1 MSNPKP
7 SMGNIQ
13 SRVALLLKGSLAPNT
28 IKTYQTSISVFKKFC
43 KQYSFKLQLPFQTRH
58 VVLFIS
64 YCFEWGCTPATT
76 RTYVSGL
83 SFYHKINGFHD
94 PTDAFIITKLLEGCR
109 RSRNT
114 TDSRS
119 PITLD
124 ILRKVLTSLTHC
136 CHSNYETE
144 LFYATYS
151 LAYFGLFRVS
161 ELVYT
166 DENYK
171 HRPLQLND
179 VVFIDDYQSV
189 MITIRQSKTN
199 QNGPPTVLIIPSEK
213 GDYCPVRA
221 LLRYSKLR
229 PSTGDQ
235 LFVHNDGAPLTRY
248 QFTAV
253 LGRCIRHT
261 GLHNGHYT
269 SHSFRIGRATQL
281 AADGLPMATIKK
293 LGRWRSHACKTYI
306 RKH

>member
-1 MSNPKP
+1 
-7 SMGNIQ
+7 MGNIQ

-124 ILRKVLTSLTHC
+124 ILRKVLTSLTAAIV
-136 CHSNYETE
+136 TM
-144 LFYATYS
+144 
-151 LAYFGLFRVS
+151 
-161 ELVYT
+161 
-166 DENYK
+166 K
-171 HRPLQLND
+171 
-179 VVFIDDYQSV
+179 
-189 MITIRQSKTN
+189 
-199 QNGPPTVLIIPSEK
+199 QNCFTQPTVLPILDFFVLANWCTPTKIT
-213 GDYCPVRA
+213 
-221 LLRYSKLR
+221 
-229 PSTGDQ
+229 ST
-235 LFVHNDGAPLTRY
+235 A
-248 QFTAV
+248 
-253 LGRCIRHT
+253 RC
-261 GLHNGHYT
+261 
-269 SHSFRIGRATQL
+269 S
-281 AADGLPMATIKK
+281 
-293 LGRWRSHACKTYI
+293 
-306 RKH
+306 